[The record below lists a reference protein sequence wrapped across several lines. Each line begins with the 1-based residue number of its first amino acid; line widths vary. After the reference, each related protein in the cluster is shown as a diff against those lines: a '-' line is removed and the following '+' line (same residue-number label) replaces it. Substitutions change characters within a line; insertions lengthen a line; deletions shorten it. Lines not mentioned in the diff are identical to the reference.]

1 MYDRIKCH
9 ADTNDDFICEYKFEL
24 NLKDFDKARESRER
38 RESSSMTRNPGID
51 LQSK

>member
-1 MYDRIKCH
+1 MMGLKICH
-9 ADTNDDFICEYKFEL
+9 ADTKDGFICVPL
-24 NLKDFDKARESRER
+24 NLKDFDKAR